1 MAPKVLVSPRS
12 RTNEIEPPLT
22 AAGCNVVVLPL
33 HETDGLQEFSSEEIA
48 SYFADADAFIGGGRE
63 HYTRAVFE
71 GSPRLRVAC
80 SVAIGTENFDVDAA
94 TELGIVLAHGT
105 TPENYLGVAEAIV
118 MHCAMLIKQ
127 VPAKRMTVQEG
138 GWRVPFAGHMVANST
153 IGMIGFGK
161 IGRAVAKRLEPW
173 GCRLIATDP
182 YVDPSHALEFGVE
195 LMDLD
200 TLLQTADVVSLQV
213 VLTDETRDMMG
224 EREFGLMKP
233 DAFFINTSR
242 GLCVDEG
249 ALISALDGGR
259 LAGAAIDVW
268 RREPTNEENPLRNHP
283 KVLATGHNVGQ
294 SEESAAA
301 FAPAAV
307 ENVLRGLRGQRPL
320 YVRNPEVMWLWR
332 KRLARLAEAEGSGRH
347 SLAQR

>member
-1 MAPKVLVSPRS
+1 MAPKVLLSPRS
-12 RTNEIEPPLT
+12 RTNEIAPPLK
-22 AAGCNVVVLPL
+22 AAGCNVVLLPL
-33 HETDGLQEFSSEEIA
+33 HESDGIQEFSGEEIA
-48 SYFADADAFIGGGRE
+48 TYFADADAFIGGGRE
-63 HYTRAVFE
+63 HYSGAVFE
-71 GSPRLRVAC
+71 GAKRLRIGC
-80 SVAIGTENFDVDAA
+80 CVAIGTESFDIDAA
-94 TELGIVLAHGT
+94 TELGIVIAHGA

-118 MHCAMLIKQ
+118 MNCAALIKQ
-127 VPAKRMTVQEG
+127 LPAKRIAVQEG

-182 YVDPSHALEFGVE
+182 YVDPSHALQFGVE

-200 TLLQTADVVSLQV
+200 TLLQTADLVSLQV
-213 VLTDETRDMMG
+213 VLTDETRDMLG
-224 EREFGLMKP
+224 EREFSLMKP
-233 DAFFINTSR
+233 GAYFINTSR

-249 ALISALDGGR
+249 ALVSALDSGR

-268 RREPTNEENPLRNHP
+268 RREPTNEENPLRNNP
-283 KVLATGHNVGQ
+283 KVIPTGHNVGQ
-294 SEESAAA
+294 SEESATA

-320 YVRNPEVMWLWR
+320 YLRNPEVLWLWR
-332 KRLARLAEAEGSGRH
+332 RRLARLDAEATMQGIG
-347 SLAQR
+347 